1 MNKLVN
7 HYYAKF
13 FVTAYCHNLWQ
24 EYVLVTKSD
33 KFVTFRTALARRGK
47 VWKKWRQN
55 KWIKVFVSITRK
67 SIVVKKIDF
76 LSKDISNL
84 NNSFFKHYLRIKSY
98 NFMQKFSRRECV
110 VYFKNMFEFLNHS
123 KFSKGCVARSL
134 CPIFMID
141 PSNDSSRW
149 GQQFYNPLFL

>member
-1 MNKLVN
+1 M
-7 HYYAKF
+7 
-13 FVTAYCHNLWQ
+13 
-24 EYVLVTKSD
+24 
-33 KFVTFRTALARRGK
+33 
-47 VWKKWRQN
+47 
-55 KWIKVFVSITRK
+55 
-67 SIVVKKIDF
+67 KKIDF
-76 LSKDISNL
+76 LGKDTSNL

-98 NFMQKFSRRECV
+98 SFMQKFSRRACV

-149 GQQFYNPLFL
+149 GQQFYNPLFCKSIKNLEIFPKNMLFWQFFVKNYKFLILYLGFFTVNKFFFLICLLSYNKIHFRLDSVVFFLLRFP